1 MNKPT
6 ELLPG
11 MQASFD
17 AAVDFQAKPL
27 TISGDA
33 DLIIELHD
41 AAEVTVREIQKQK
54 VSTAVAKPAVE
65 AVAQAT
71 DVLEGRRAT
80 VAAKLYDFTNKT
92 NMYELLKQKRQDE
105 RDLRVAQKLGL
116 ITSTHC
122 AKHEKALATVRGIR

>member
-1 MNKPT
+1 MNKQT

-11 MQASFD
+11 LQASFD

-27 TISGDA
+27 TVSGNA
-33 DLIIELHD
+33 DLITELHD
-41 AAEVTVREIQKQK
+41 AAEISVREIQKHK

-65 AVAQAT
+65 AVAHAT

-105 RDLRVAQKLGL
+105 RDLAIATRIGL
-116 ITSTHC
+116 ISTDRC
-122 AKHEKALATVRGIR
+122 AKHEKTLAAVRGTR